1 MPNIARQNMTLN
13 LVPSGNLPVLHVSQY
28 DSGWVVYFSL
38 YNGTSSFSI
47 PADATVRIQGTKSD
61 KHGISKLCTKSQ
73 QYDNQAFVYISEQM
87 TAAPGPAIYEL
98 CVVGSDDKQIGT
110 VNFIMDVEPAALRD
124 DAVISD
130 SEIAVA
136 QQVLHDLQSV
146 ETYATRL
153 DTMENRMDAY
163 ETLPEGSTT
172 GDAELIDIRAGADGV
187 TYTNA
192 GTAVRTQVTNLQTQ
206 ITENAKDIAN
216 LNRSA
221 VETPT
226 HMQLEAVTLTAGT
239 LIPVTGIHGRVL
251 NANGIPTYTGQS
263 QHHVSEPIYCR
274 WPDSQSVITAHLRG
288 SAYYGNAF
296 YAFYDSEWNMVGVQL
311 ATEEDTTSE
320 FAGAVTVPANA
331 RYMRISWNNTV
342 NEPRL
347 YFDAGSTW
355 YFPAGTAA
363 VDGRLDAVEGG
374 LTTAQGNISTL
385 QTNMTTAQGNIST
398 LQTGLNTANGNISN
412 LQTGLNTANGN
423 ISDLQTDL
431 HNIAPYGATA
441 TNITTHLDAVGVTVP
456 AGVNIPLQGEAGRV
470 LNTDGTSEP
479 GLSKYYVSNPI
490 YCIYPNN
497 GVTTITISASASYG
511 HAFFVFY
518 DSAFD
523 VVDYAA
529 SSSSSTTETYG
540 DVIEVPVGAEYIR
553 VAWDSSVSQGVVR
566 FGMPATVFVPS
577 GRILPEPRLQRKSWL
592 VLGDGMSRR
601 ADYSVPNA
609 YYDLLQEATTT
620 VTVETSVAS
629 SFQYGS
635 GLSQTIAGI
644 GNSYDFITLMAGLP
658 DAAALA
664 AGTLTLGHAPSETDG
679 IDESTSTIYGMI
691 YNDLYHLVSVCVKAE
706 KLVIIEP
713 WAYLQVYEPTSSGT
727 GPSGCEKAHRK
738 IQQAVRDVAEFLGIP
753 VLDLG
758 KFGGMYDNDYDD
770 TEEDTRFTARGM
782 EKIARKLKAELQGL
796 VL

>member
-226 HMQLEAVTLTAGT
+226 HMQLESVTLAAGT

-251 NANGIPTYTGQS
+251 NANGIPTYTGQI

-274 WPDSQSVITAHLRG
+274 WPDGNGVITAHLRG

-296 YAFYDSEWNMVGVQL
+296 YAFYDSEWAVVGLQV
-311 ATEEDTTSE
+311 ATTEDVTSE

-331 RYMRISWNNTV
+331 RYMRIAWNSSV

-355 YFPAGTAA
+355 YFPAGTDAM
-363 VDGRLDAVEGG
+363 DGRLDAVEGG

-398 LQTGLNTANGNISN
+398 LQTNMTAAQGDITTLQGNV
-412 LQTGLNTANGN
+412 
-423 ISDLQTDL
+423 SDLDDDL
-431 HNIAPYGATA
+431 ETLTYTVNNSIVAGPVAVEVTSR
-441 TNITTHLDAVGVTVP
+441 LDVDGVKTSRAV
-456 AGVNIPLQGEAGRV
+456 PLQGEPGRV
-470 LNTDGTSEP
+470 LNASDGSTEP
-479 GLSKYYVSNPI
+479 GASKYFVSNPI
-490 YCIYPNN
+490 FCSYPDSG
-497 GVTTITISASASYG
+497 GVTNITIVASASYG
-511 HAFFVFY
+511 HAYFAFY
-518 DSAFD
+518 DDAFEFISA
-523 VVDYAA
+523 VAPQY
-529 SSSSSTTETYG
+529 STETSTYG
-540 DVIEVPVGAEYIR
+540 ETIETPVGATYIR
-553 VAWDSSVSQGVVR
+553 VAWDSSVNDGMIR
-566 FGMPATVFVPS
+566 FAQPATVYVPS
-577 GRILPEPRLQRKSWL
+577 EQLLPSPRLRGKKWL

-601 ADYSVPNA
+601 ADYSVANA
-609 YYDLLQEATTT
+609 YYDLLQDTTTT
-620 VTVETSVAS
+620 VTVQTSVAS
-629 SFQYGS
+629 SFVNGG
-635 GLSQTIAGI
+635 GLSQIIADLTGT
-644 GNSYDFITLMAGLP
+644 YDLITLMAGLP
-658 DAAALA
+658 DAAGLA
-664 AGTLTLGHAPSETDG
+664 AGTLTLGHAPNETDG
-679 IDESTSTIYGMI
+679 VDTNPATIYGMI
-691 YNDLYHLVSVCVKAE
+691 YEDLWLLANARPQAE
-706 KLVIIEP
+706 KVVIIEP
-713 WAYLQVYEPTSSGT
+713 WAYVQAYDPTATGT
-727 GPSGCEKAHRK
+727 GNDALEKAHRK
-738 IQQAVRDVAEFLGIP
+738 IQQAVRDMAEYFGLT
-753 VLDLG
+753 VVDLG
-758 KFGGMYDNDYDD
+758 KYGGFLPRDQSAIGTDA
-770 TEEDTRFTARGM
+770 RFTASGM

-796 VL
+796 NV